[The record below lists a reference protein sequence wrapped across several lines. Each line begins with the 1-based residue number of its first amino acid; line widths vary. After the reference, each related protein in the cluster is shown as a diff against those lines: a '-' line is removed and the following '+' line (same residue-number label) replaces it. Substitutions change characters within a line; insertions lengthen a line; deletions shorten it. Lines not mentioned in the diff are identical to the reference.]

1 MSRPF
6 EIEIAESE
14 EELKKRLQTANL
26 GNQKEKLIMLWWIKS
41 GLVLEQQEIGKRLAK
56 DTSTVTR
63 WLQRYRSGGI
73 SELLK
78 IKKAPGAK
86 PKIHDAAIAGLEQE
100 LKTGKG
106 FSSYG
111 AIVEWLKQEYE
122 LEMEY
127 ATVYA
132 LVRYKLGAKLKVPRP
147 QSHKQDEKLVS
158 EFKKNSGILD
168 SLEKHLAQGKCVRY
182 MCQDETRLGLKT
194 LRGCLKS
201 RQLSK
206 KTLRA

>member
-6 EIEIAESE
+6 KIEIAESE
-14 EELKKRLQTANL
+14 AELKKRLQTANV
-26 GNQKEKLIMLWWIKS
+26 GNQKEKLMMLWWIKS
-41 GLVLEQQEIGKRLAK
+41 GQVHEQQEIGKRLAL

-63 WLQRYRSGGI
+63 WLQRYRVGGLD
-73 SELLK
+73 ELLE

-86 PKIHDAAIAGLEQE
+86 RKIDEVAIAALTEE

-111 AIVEWLKQEYE
+111 AIVEWLKKEQG
-122 LEMEY
+122 LEVEY

-158 EFKKNSGILD
+158 EFKKNSV
-168 SLEKHLAQGKCVRY
+168 SLS
-182 MCQDETRLGLKT
+182 
-194 LRGCLKS
+194 RG
-201 RQLSK
+201 
-206 KTLRA
+206 

>member
-6 EIEIAESE
+6 KIEITESE

-26 GNQKEKLIMLWWIKS
+26 GNQKEKLQMLWWIKTKQ
-41 GLVLEQQEIGKRLAK
+41 VKEQQEIGKRLAR

-63 WLQRYRSGGI
+63 WLQKYRTDGLSG
-73 SELLK
+73 LLE

-86 PKIHDAAIAGLEQE
+86 RKIDDVAMPTAVNYAALEEE

-111 AIVEWLKQEYE
+111 AIVEWLKQEHGQDI
-122 LEMEY
+122 EY
-127 ATVYA
+127 TTVYA
-132 LVRYKLGAKLKVPRP
+132 WVRYRLGAKLKVPRP

-158 EFKKNSGILD
+158 EFKKNSELFLI
-168 SLEKHLAQGKCVRY
+168 V
-182 MCQDETRLGLKT
+182 
-194 LRGCLKS
+194 
-201 RQLSK
+201 
-206 KTLRA
+206 